1 MKNNL
6 TKRFAIFLVICLLFA
21 CAYSG
26 SAYAGED
33 TKKCPICAMD
43 LSDAA
48 RSRITVAFS
57 DGTTVEV
64 CSLHCAVWEIKQNK
78 DKQVESIRVADYATE
93 KMIDARTATW
103 VIGGDEIGIMNDVPK
118 WAFAGV
124 EDAQNFVKEHGGQV
138 ATFDE
143 AMKAATEEVA
153 LEGGHIVHRH
163 PGGSMVYNPA
173 FGDELY
179 HTHPAGMWMF
189 TYKTMYMNMGGLR
202 AGTNNVDTHSVGF
215 MDSSKSYNYMMIPT
229 YMDMYMHMFM
239 AMYGVTDNLTL
250 MGMANYEYNNMQ
262 MVMDMGP
269 MMPMY
274 RYMAQTPMHTEG
286 VSDTELRGLYKINK
300 YLVGSLGLSVPTGS
314 IKQTLNMMGM
324 EFRAP
329 YDMQLGSGT
338 WDLKPAL
345 TYNAL
350 SDNYKWDWGAQAMY
364 TYHIGTNSAGYSLGN
379 EFKATSWLQRV
390 FGPATTWVRLA
401 YSDTGRISG
410 QDPEIQK
417 ILDPMM
423 GAPSPDADPRNYGG
437 QRLDGLIGV
446 NIVAG
451 RITFGIEGGIP
462 LYQYL
467 NGLQLKTQ
475 FVINT
480 GIQVMF

>member
-1 MKNNL
+1 MENNFVKKF
-6 TKRFAIFLVICLLFA
+6 TMFLVICLLFTCA
-21 CAYSG
+21 CAG
-26 SAYAGED
+26 AAYAGED
-33 TKKCPICAMD
+33 PKTCPICGMD
-43 LSDAA
+43 LADAPK
-48 RSRITVAFS
+48 SRMLVVFT
-57 DGTTVEV
+57 DGTTVEA
-64 CSLHCAVWEIKQNK
+64 CSLHCAVWEMQQNK
-78 DKQVESIRVADYATE
+78 DKQVKSIMVADYATKE
-93 KMIDARTATW
+93 VIDARTATW
-103 VIGGDEIGIMNDVPK
+103 VIGGDQIGVMNDVPK
-118 WAFAGV
+118 WAFARG
-124 EDAQNFVKEHGGQV
+124 EDAQNFVKEHGGTV

-143 AMKAATEEVA
+143 AMKAAADEIA

-163 PGGSMVYNPA
+163 PGGQMVYNPA

-179 HTHPAGMWMF
+179 HTHPVGMWMF

-215 MDSSKSYNYMMIPT
+215 MDSSKPYNYMMIPT

-239 AMYGVTDNLTL
+239 AMYGVTDSLTL

-274 RYMAQTPMHTEG
+274 RYMSQSPMHTEG

-314 IKQTLNMMGM
+314 IKQTINMMGM

-345 TYNAL
+345 TYSAL
-350 SDNYKWDWGAQAMY
+350 SEDYKWNWGAQVMY
-364 TYHIGTNSAGYSLGN
+364 TYHTSTNSEGYSLGDS
-379 EFKATSWLQRV
+379 FKATSWLQRA
-390 FGPATTWVRLA
+390 FGPATTWLRLA
-401 YSDTGRISG
+401 YSDTGRLSG
-410 QDPEIQK
+410 QDPEIRK
-417 ILDPMM
+417 ILDPIM
-423 GAPSPDADPRNYGG
+423 GAPMPDADPRNYGG

-451 RITFGIEGGIP
+451 RLTFGVEGGMP

-467 NGLQLKTQ
+467 NGLQLKTKW
-475 FVINT
+475 VINT
-480 GIQVMF
+480 GIQVMY